1 MTEALP
7 RGHVYWHELV
17 GVAVRDEAG
26 LDLGRVVDV
35 YRAGGAEVL
44 TVAGPLGELE
54 IPIVAGIVRVFDPAG
69 EGVVVDRAGLGLDE
83 TEERPGR
90 RGPIVGRGQRP
101 PRRRASVGAT
111 SPAASG
117 VSRTVRPSRAR
128 AGVEP

>member
-17 GVAVRDEAG
+17 GIAVRDEAG

-44 TVAGPLGELE
+44 TVDGPLGELE

-83 TEERPGR
+83 
-90 RGPIVGRGQRP
+90 RGPVPGVGQRP
-101 PRRRASVGAT
+101 PRRRAGVGAA
-111 SPAASG
+111 SSAAPK
-117 VSRTVRPSRAR
+117 VSRIVRPSRAR

>member
-54 IPIVAGIVRVFDPAG
+54 IPVVAGIVRVFDPAG

-90 RGPIVGRGQRP
+90 RRPTAGRGQRR
-101 PRRRASVGAT
+101 PRRRAGVGAV
-111 SPAASG
+111 SPAAPE